1 MIPVHSIST
10 EGLPQRDRLAYWVE
24 AVSRQYTGMTLET
37 TPEQRRLFSARL
49 TAIRHASVASMEF
62 ERSGA
67 RAHRGADDIARFPS
81 DNLLI
86 YCAPASPSWIRA
98 HDGDEFVAPPGA
110 LVVGFADVPFSHANV
125 GDQPIACTLVSL
137 PVALIGSFRRDRR
150 KALPRVIETD
160 RGLGAL
166 LAAYFVAWRR
176 NHPALEG
183 EAFDAAAHSLAHLA
197 ALAQGSADAAAEVSR
212 EAIAVARR
220 AAAERFIARHLHRAD
235 LSPAQIAAAVG
246 VSVRRLHALL
256 EPTGV
261 TVARRLTALRLDR
274 ARRLL
279 ARTPELS
286 VTEVA
291 LRCGYDNLATF
302 YRVFKATFHMTA
314 TEFREAARREREST
328 R

>member
-10 EGLPQRDRLAYWVE
+10 DAVPQRDRFAYWVE

-49 TAIRHASVASMEF
+49 TAIRHAGVVSMGF
-62 ERSGA
+62 DRSSA
-67 RAHRGADDIARFPS
+67 RAHRGVRDIARFPS

-98 HDGDEFVAPPGA
+98 HDGDEFVAPPGS

-125 GDQPIACTLVSL
+125 ADEPIDCALASL
-137 PVALIGSFRRDRR
+137 PVALIGSFHRGRRE
-150 KALPRVIETD
+150 ALPRVVHTD
-160 RGLGAL
+160 SGLGAL
-166 LAAYFVAWRR
+166 LGAYFGAWRR
-176 NHPALEG
+176 NLPALEG
-183 EAFDAAAHSLAHLA
+183 EAFDVAAHSLAHLA
-197 ALAQGSADAAAEVSR
+197 ALAQGSANTTAEANR

-220 AAAERFIARHLHRAD
+220 AAAERFIVRNLHRAD
-235 LSPAQIAAAVG
+235 LSPAQIAAAIG

-256 EPTGV
+256 EPTGASV
-261 TVARRLTALRLDR
+261 GRRVTALRLDK

-279 ARTPELS
+279 ADAAELS

-291 LRCGYDNLATF
+291 LRCGFDNLATF
-302 YRVFKATFHMTA
+302 YRVFKANFHMTA
-314 TEFREAARREREST
+314 TEFREAARREQA
-328 R
+328 